1 MAQVKVKEHSR
12 TETSLV
18 PKVFHSYF
26 VVDPK
31 CSPKYMENMLSIWVN
46 IWDERESVD
55 AIFDEYLENI
65 DDVSAIDI
73 DVYYDD
79 CEKEDISLK

>member
-31 CSPKYMENMLSIWVN
+31 CSPRDMGDMVGTQVN
-46 IWDERESVD
+46 IEDDRDIVD
-55 AIFDEYLENI
+55 AIFDE
-65 DDVSAIDI
+65 
-73 DVYYDD
+73 
-79 CEKEDISLK
+79 